1 MSKPAPYSLIG
12 RCLPPW
18 GVGVEGCSSATHAL
32 SFWKTP
38 APGLKEAREAV
49 PRQLSRCGASQTMS
63 AVCRELRGLGRGQEA
78 PGARLSSPPPR
89 QTKSGLGLGSWRPS
103 RHLGRPGGGGSRAG
117 KAGALSNSATATA
130 GQAAAWQLS
139 EQEAGLEGVRDDDRE
154 GGGATVRVHL
164 GCRWQGREGLSA
176 K

>member
-1 MSKPAPYSLIG
+1 MA
-12 RCLPPW
+12 
-18 GVGVEGCSSATHAL
+18 
-32 SFWKTP
+32 
-38 APGLKEAREAV
+38 EARKLLGPGSA
-49 PRQLSRCGASQTMS
+49 PRPHARQRAAWAWGAG
-63 AVCRELRGLGRGQEA
+63 GLPA
-78 PGARLSSPPPR
+78 TWGAL
-89 QTKSGLGLGSWRPS
+89 
-103 RHLGRPGGGGSRAG
+103 GGGAHGRG
-117 KAGALSNSATATA
+117 KAGALSNSAPATA